1 MLGIVF
7 VFVALFVVLPQVLKY
22 LVMAGVMPSEVL
34 IRLIYSVYAGR
45 GILIGLVLGYALY
58 RAFRKNRTAE
68 TAEKA

>member
-34 IRLIYSVYAGR
+34 FRLIYSVYAGR

>member
-7 VFVALFVVLPQVLKY
+7 AFVALFVVLPQVLKY

-34 IRLIYSVYAGR
+34 FRLIYSVYAGR